1 MKKLLLSLLAV
12 FAATTVSAQVA
23 LKPLSA
29 MPKTAP
35 DKQARSV
42 EKMNIV
48 QNVPLPKADG
58 DLPAEPVTTRPE
70 GRSAA
75 YHLTGATLYNS
86 TDGGM
91 TFTASQVTN
100 TDIGME
106 AVYEDDGQTVWL
118 RNATMS
124 TYPDIWIKGTLADGG
139 KRILVEPGQ
148 MLGYQQGYTGEGET
162 VILDVRLYATNYK
175 STNDGAP
182 SLTSIS
188 PEPIPYVIDGDEIR
202 LDLPEDG
209 TTAIGGVMTQSS
221 DDGTIAAYYSPT
233 NSAYA
238 IAFDRLE
245 MQKTMLPA
253 GLNMQDYIVS
263 YTNDIHGDYN
273 LTAKMGIDG
282 QDIYLS
288 GIFLGIED
296 KGVGVKGTFD
306 GEKAVFPAK
315 QLLTMYEG
323 YWFYMQPCVQTT
335 VDGQPKLERTDA
347 LTFTYD
353 KETGTFS
360 SDETVSIW
368 NDIGGGLTV
377 DGLLSSPT
385 LSPLEAVRRA
395 GRVENYQLSAATG
408 YTYDGENGYST
419 FEVNPY
425 VGMEI
430 VYSNDGQTVW
440 MKNIAPAP
448 SANADVWTKGTLA
461 DGGKRILVKP
471 GQMVGGSA
479 LLFAM
484 TYKTEDGKVWPD
496 QVVTDDIPYVIDGD
510 EIRLDLPA
518 DGTMSVGALLIG
530 DGTTYVS
537 DPGMFGTTFKRMG
550 WDRITPP
557 EGLQT
562 EDYTMTYGDGFGGE
576 GELGVQV
583 GIDGQDIYIGGL
595 YENYAS
601 TIFANPENIWIKGTF
616 DGEKAVFQPNQLLF
630 LMMYWY
636 YMQPWTPVEEG
647 GQTYYQSIDELTFA
661 YDAATRTYS
670 TDDILG
676 ANVHNSFN
684 TGMYFPYVAPKLTPA
699 QSVGVNAVKA
709 EPEGEAVK
717 TEYFTLSGMKISKP
731 QRGIYIKTVTYAD
744 GTRRSVKV
752 AVK

>member
-48 QNVPLPKADG
+48 QNVPLPKADS

-75 YHLTGATLYNS
+75 YHLTGATLYTS

-118 RNATMS
+118 KGVLPAS
-124 TYPDIWIKGTLADGG
+124 TYSNIWLRGTLADGG

-148 MLGYQQGYTGEGET
+148 MLGHTQVSDGNGET
-162 VILDVRLYATNYK
+162 MTFDIRLYTTTFGQVDGSTTLTNIE
-175 STNDGAP
+175 TD
-182 SLTSIS
+182 
-188 PEPIPYVIDGDEIR
+188 PIPFAIDGDEIR
-202 LDLPEDG
+202 LDLPADG
-209 TTAIGGVMTQSS
+209 SMALSEIITT
-221 DDGTIAAYYSPT
+221 GTGDEMMFYLPSQAVYG
-233 NSAYA
+233 
-238 IAFDRLE
+238 IAFEQID
-245 MQKTMLPA
+245 MQKNMLPA
-253 GLNMQDYIVS
+253 GLKMQDYIVS
-263 YTNDIHGDYN
+263 YICTDQNMPTCEYN
-273 LTAKMGIDG
+273 FTIKVGIDG

-288 GIFLGIED
+288 GILPGQMEN
-296 KGVGVKGTFD
+296 GTALKGTFD
-306 GEKAVFPAK
+306 GEKAVFSR
-315 QLLTMYEG
+315 QLTMLSG
-323 YWFYMQPCVQTT
+323 YWFYMQPGT
-335 VDGQPKLERTDA
+335 
-347 LTFTYD
+347 LTSQDEPTQMENKDTFTLTYD
-353 KETGTFS
+353 KETGTFT
-360 SDETVSIW
+360 SDDAMATVIDYNGSQV
-368 NDIGGGLTV
+368 LMSV
-377 DGLLSSPT
+377 YAAPT
-385 LSPLEAVRRA
+385 LSSLEAIRRA
-395 GRVENYQLSAATG
+395 GHAENYQLSAATG
-408 YTYDGENGYST
+408 YGSDGENGYGT

-440 MKNIAPAP
+440 MKNIAPGTV
-448 SANADVWTKGTLA
+448 STDVWIKGTLA

-471 GQMVGGSA
+471 GQTLNGSA
-479 LLFAM
+479 QLYAM

-518 DGTMSVGALLIG
+518 DGTMSVGALLIS

-537 DPGMFGTTFKRMG
+537 DPGMFGMTFKRMG

-595 YENYAS
+595 YENYTS

-647 GQTYYQSIDELTFA
+647 GQTFYQSIDELTFA

>member
-70 GRSAA
+70 GRSVA
-75 YHLTGATLYNS
+75 YHLTGATLYNT

-175 STNDGAP
+175 STNDGAT
-182 SLTSIS
+182 SLTSIN

-273 LTAKMGIDG
+273 LTAKVGIDG

-315 QLLTMYEG
+315 QLLTMY
-323 YWFYMQPCVQTT
+323 
-335 VDGQPKLERTDA
+335 
-347 LTFTYD
+347 
-353 KETGTFS
+353 
-360 SDETVSIW
+360 
-368 NDIGGGLTV
+368 
-377 DGLLSSPT
+377 
-385 LSPLEAVRRA
+385 
-395 GRVENYQLSAATG
+395 
-408 YTYDGENGYST
+408 
-419 FEVNPY
+419 
-425 VGMEI
+425 
-430 VYSNDGQTVW
+430 
-440 MKNIAPAP
+440 
-448 SANADVWTKGTLA
+448 
-461 DGGKRILVKP
+461 
-471 GQMVGGSA
+471 
-479 LLFAM
+479 
-484 TYKTEDGKVWPD
+484 
-496 QVVTDDIPYVIDGD
+496 
-510 EIRLDLPA
+510 
-518 DGTMSVGALLIG
+518 
-530 DGTTYVS
+530 
-537 DPGMFGTTFKRMG
+537 
-550 WDRITPP
+550 
-557 EGLQT
+557 
-562 EDYTMTYGDGFGGE
+562 
-576 GELGVQV
+576 
-583 GIDGQDIYIGGL
+583 
-595 YENYAS
+595 
-601 TIFANPENIWIKGTF
+601 
-616 DGEKAVFQPNQLLF
+616 
-630 LMMYWY
+630 
-636 YMQPWTPVEEG
+636 
-647 GQTYYQSIDELTFA
+647 
-661 YDAATRTYS
+661 
-670 TDDILG
+670 
-676 ANVHNSFN
+676 
-684 TGMYFPYVAPKLTPA
+684 
-699 QSVGVNAVKA
+699 
-709 EPEGEAVK
+709 
-717 TEYFTLSGMKISKP
+717 
-731 QRGIYIKTVTYAD
+731 
-744 GTRRSVKV
+744 
-752 AVK
+752 